1 MGKTSTASKQKYNE
15 KAYDRVALSVKK
27 RHKAGVTGRCKVKR
41 RKHNGYIKNAVQKQY
56 KDDTGEEIEL

>member
-27 RHKAGVTGRCKVKR
+27 AQSRCYRTLQSQKAKALTDISRTLCR
-41 RKHNGYIKNAVQKQY
+41 SSTRTIQERK
-56 KDDTGEEIEL
+56 

>member
-27 RHKAGVTGRCKVKR
+27 GTKQVLQDVAKSKAKALTDISRTLCR
-41 RKHNGYIKNAVQKQY
+41 SSTRTIQERK
-56 KDDTGEEIEL
+56 

>member
-41 RKHNGYIKNAVQKQY
+41 RKH
-56 KDDTGEEIEL
+56 